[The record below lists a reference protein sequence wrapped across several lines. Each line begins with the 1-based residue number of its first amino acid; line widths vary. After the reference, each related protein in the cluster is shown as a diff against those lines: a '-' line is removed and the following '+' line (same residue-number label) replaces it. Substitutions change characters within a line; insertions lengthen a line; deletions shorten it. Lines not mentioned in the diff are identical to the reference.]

1 MSPISEFRHTVASTG
16 LSVRLEIRRLRS
28 SDYMTVMRIE
38 EFILDEYRQY
48 LKRTR
53 ERDEV
58 PSGIQP
64 AYFDYYV
71 RTKSSFAALVDGE
84 VVGYILSQPVSFTD
98 GEKKILWLDYVAV
111 LPEFRRRG
119 IGSSLLSKGG
129 ELGDAAR
136 LQHALHRSEPQQH
149 SLPSP
154 PRSKGL
160 RGEELDESCEGT
172 IEPGLTLK
180 GTALDVHSQGTNSLE
195 FRSAQ
200 KVNGTGTSGHEST
213 ASVLPCSPIRP

>member
-16 LSVRLEIRRLRS
+16 LSVRLKIRRLRS
-28 SDYMTVMRIE
+28 SDYRTVMRIE

-48 LKRTR
+48 LKRTH

-71 RTKSSFAALVDGE
+71 RTKSSFAALVDSE

-98 GEKKILWLDYVAV
+98 GQKKILWLDYVAV

-119 IGSSLLSKGG
+119 IGSSLLSKVENWATQHGCNMLYTG
-129 ELGDAAR
+129 LNPNNTPSQVLLGRRGFAVRNWMKAVKEL
-136 LQHALHRSEPQQH
+136 
-149 SLPSP
+149 
-154 PRSKGL
+154 
-160 RGEELDESCEGT
+160 
-172 IEPGLTLK
+172 
-180 GTALDVHSQGTNSLE
+180 
-195 FRSAQ
+195 
-200 KVNGTGTSGHEST
+200 
-213 ASVLPCSPIRP
+213 

>member
-38 EFILDEYRQY
+38 EFVLDEYRQY

-71 RTKSSFAALVDGE
+71 STKSSFAALVDGE
-84 VVGYILSQPVSFTD
+84 VVGYILSQPVSFAD

-119 IGSSLLSKGG
+119 IGSSLLSKV
-129 ELGDAAR
+129 ENWAT
-136 LQHALHRSEPQQH
+136 QHAIHRSEPQQH

-172 IEPGLTLK
+172 LEPGLNLK
-180 GTALDVHSQGTNSLE
+180 GPHWTSTLRDE
-195 FRSAQ
+195 FAR
-200 KVNGTGTSGHEST
+200 
-213 ASVLPCSPIRP
+213 VLFYPECQRERDQWS

>member
-28 SDYMTVMRIE
+28 SDYMTVTRIE
-38 EFILDEYRQY
+38 EFVLDEYRQY

-71 RTKSSFAALVDGE
+71 STKSSFAALVDGE
-84 VVGYILSQPVSFTD
+84 VVGYILSQPVSFAD

-119 IGSSLLSKGG
+119 IGSSLLSKV
-129 ELGDAAR
+129 ENWAT
-136 LQHALHRSEPQQH
+136 QH
-149 SLPSP
+149 SCNMLYTGLNPNNTPS
-154 PRSKGL
+154 RVLLGRKGFAV
-160 RGEELDESCEGT
+160 RNWMKAVKEL
-172 IEPGLTLK
+172 
-180 GTALDVHSQGTNSLE
+180 
-195 FRSAQ
+195 
-200 KVNGTGTSGHEST
+200 
-213 ASVLPCSPIRP
+213 